1 MGKYDDINARLEKL
15 ESYVY
20 NELEEILGNVLVNK
34 KEVEAQDSGIL
45 RFKPSKHR
53 KAYRPDRNFK
63 KRCYS
68 R

>member
-1 MGKYDDINARLEKL
+1 MGKHDDINARLEKL

-20 NELEEILGNVLVNK
+20 NELDKLLGDILENK
-34 KEVEAQDSGIL
+34 KDEESHDSGLL

-63 KRCYS
+63 KRCYT